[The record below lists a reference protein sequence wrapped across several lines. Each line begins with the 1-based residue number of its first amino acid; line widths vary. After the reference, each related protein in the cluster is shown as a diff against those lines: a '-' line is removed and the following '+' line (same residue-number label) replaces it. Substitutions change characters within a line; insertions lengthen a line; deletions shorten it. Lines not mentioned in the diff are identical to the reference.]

1 MSCLQP
7 GTCMILSPSSGWL
20 IAGRAHGRT
29 ADTHSSYSQGC
40 PVYTRLSGLQHLASS
55 ARPAGDLRVS
65 SPGGF
70 PRRAATRAQHCL
82 LAQPPAAT
90 VSRTVS
96 SAVLANSLSSNWFWR
111 SQLQFWEVL
120 QNELLRGASL
130 DQRVLTLLFMPDFQ
144 AKMIW
149 NHPHS
154 CSFFFFF
161 SCNQIQNTQK
171 EMCLSTRHR

>member
-7 GTCMILSPSSGWL
+7 GTCVILSPSSGWL
-20 IAGRAHGRT
+20 TARRAHGGT
-29 ADTHSSYSQGC
+29 ADTHGSYSQGC
-40 PVYTRLSGLQHLASS
+40 SIRLRLSGLQHLASS
-55 ARPAGDLRVS
+55 PARPAGDLQVS

-70 PRRAATRAQHCL
+70 PRGAATRAQHCP

-96 SAVLANSLSSNWFWR
+96 STVLANSLSSNWFWR

-144 AKMIW
+144 AKMIR

-154 CSFFFFF
+154 CFFFFF

-171 EMCLSTRHR
+171 EMWLSSRHR